1 MSRIGSNPIEVPGG
15 VEIQV
20 SGQTVTAKGRLGE
33 RSVTLVDGITVRLE
47 DNKLWLKPR
56 DESKRAR
63 VMWGTSHSMVNNL
76 VTGIGEGFT
85 ATLEISGVGYRAAVR
100 DKTLHLQIGY
110 SHDVAYPV
118 PEDIAITCERP
129 TLISISGAD
138 KQRVG
143 QVAAEIRALRKP
155 EPYKGKG
162 IKYKNEIVRRKE
174 GKKK

>member
-1 MSRIGSNPIEVPGG
+1 MSRIGSNPVEVPGG

-20 SGQTVTAKGRLGE
+20 AGQTVTAKGRLGE
-33 RSVTLVDGITVRLE
+33 RSVTLVDGIAVRLE
-47 DNKLWLKPR
+47 DNKLWLEPR

-63 VMWGTSHSMVNNL
+63 AMWGTSHSLVNNL
-76 VTGIGEGFT
+76 VTGVGEGFT
-85 ATLEISGVGYRAAVR
+85 TTLEISGVGYRAAVR
-100 DKTLHLQIGY
+100 DKTLRLQIGF
-110 SHDVAYPV
+110 SHDVEYPV
-118 PEDIAITCERP
+118 PEDITVTCERP
-129 TLISISGAD
+129 TLISITGAD

-162 IKYKNEIVRRKE
+162 IRYENETVRRKE

>member
-1 MSRIGSNPIEVPGG
+1 MSRIGSNPVEVPGG

-76 VTGIGEGFT
+76 VTGIHG
-85 ATLEISGVGYRAAVR
+85 
-100 DKTLHLQIGY
+100 HLG
-110 SHDVAYPV
+110 D
-118 PEDIAITCERP
+118 
-129 TLISISGAD
+129 
-138 KQRVG
+138 QRRG
-143 QVAAEIRALRKP
+143 LS
-155 EPYKGKG
+155 
-162 IKYKNEIVRRKE
+162 RRRT
-174 GKKK
+174 G